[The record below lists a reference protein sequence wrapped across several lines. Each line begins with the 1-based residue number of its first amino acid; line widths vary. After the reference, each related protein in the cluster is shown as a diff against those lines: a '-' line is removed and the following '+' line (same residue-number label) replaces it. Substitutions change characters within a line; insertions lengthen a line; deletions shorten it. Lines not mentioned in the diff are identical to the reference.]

1 MKIFWQNNNLMSA
14 ISAEFGG
21 VHHLTAQLEVE
32 KAETEKTLA
41 NVSPGNYSQVQK
53 LYNQVEKLKQAI
65 DVATERWLELAEM
78 ES

>member
-1 MKIFWQNNNLMSA
+1 LEGKI
-14 ISAEFGG
+14 AE
-21 VHHLTAQLEVE
+21 LEAQ

-53 LYNQVEKLKQAI
+53 LYDHVEKLKHAI

-78 ES
+78 DS